1 MYFTYIYIL
10 TNYNQNLILECDEKR
25 IASPLREE
33 RAEVAKHKNKTYIH
47 IYIQK
52 YILQNIG
59 NILTVHSSK

>member
-1 MYFTYIYIL
+1 MYFTYMYIL

-47 IYIQK
+47 TYIHSELYITK
-52 YILQNIG
+52 YWKHFNCA
-59 NILTVHSSK
+59 